1 VYTSTPA
8 DVPDPR
14 FRLFEGLVPRLESMY
29 VVKFYAVNVAV
40 LWHKYIDMYLE
51 PCIKAKGGVLLTR

>member
-1 VYTSTPA
+1 M
-8 DVPDPR
+8 PDPP
-14 FRLFEGLVPRLESMY
+14 FQLFEGLVPRLESMY

-51 PCIKAKGGVLLTR
+51 PCIKAKGRCIVNKVEL

>member
-1 VYTSTPA
+1 
-8 DVPDPR
+8 
-14 FRLFEGLVPRLESMY
+14 MY

>member
-1 VYTSTPA
+1 
-8 DVPDPR
+8 
-14 FRLFEGLVPRLESMY
+14 MY

-51 PCIKAKGGVLLTR
+51 PCIKAKGRCIVNKVEL